1 MPGPG
6 GKRRGAGR
14 PNGSKDRADSA
25 RQWAA
30 GLWKKHDCD
39 KIVGK
44 ILAGKDNR
52 EKTPI
57 LIKLMEYQYG
67 KPIQPISTPAE
78 QPIEV
83 RIVSSVPRPKR

>member
-1 MPGPG
+1 MANPG

-14 PNGSKDRADSA
+14 PKGSKDRADSA

-30 GLWKKHDCD
+30 DLWKKHNCN
-39 KIVGK
+39 KIVGD
-44 ILAGKDNR
+44 ILRSKDSR

-67 KPIQPISTPAE
+67 KPIQPISTPAD
-78 QPIEV
+78 QPIEI
-83 RIVSSVPRPKR
+83 RIITSVPRPKR